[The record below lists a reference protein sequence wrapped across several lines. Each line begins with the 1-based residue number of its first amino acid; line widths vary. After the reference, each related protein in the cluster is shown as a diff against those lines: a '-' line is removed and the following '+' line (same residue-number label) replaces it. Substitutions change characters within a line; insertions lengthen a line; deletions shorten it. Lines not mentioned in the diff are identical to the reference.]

1 MADKPTTFQ
10 YAATLPHMAG
20 SRAGG
25 FDMRILMT
33 VIVLI
38 MIASVLS
45 ISLVGGR
52 RSTQIAK
59 GQSLMETTR
68 TMGPR

>member
-1 MADKPTTFQ
+1 
-10 YAATLPHMAG
+10 
-20 SRAGG
+20 
-25 FDMRILMT
+25 MRILMT